1 MHWRQQASA
10 APPSS
15 VNSYLN
21 KPAAKQFHLAT
32 QVEVNIS
39 GQTKTLQDAI
49 NAGEVLYTK
58 NKDILCSGNNL
69 YYYDSCN
76 RIGNLQRDCSAG
88 VNTIPSYTGLLCSNR
103 PLFSPNGG
111 AFFGG
116 GTNSYSISK
125 TGTQNQPTC
134 SNNACSVTQILI
146 STFLVDCYSG
156 FKCTGGDTSG
166 DCFTAPV
173 LQSGLIQASPGG
185 GCHTEQAPPDNC
197 NGDNTNPSSCP
208 ASFSGSCTDIYYA
221 GSCAREDIIHDKLYW
236 YVVNR
241 QCNSLN

>member
-58 NKDILCSGNNL
+58 NKNVQCYDPQGGSSDTAKNL

-76 RIGNLQRDCSAG
+76 GVGNLQTDCSLG
-88 VNTIPSYTGLLCSNR
+88 VNTVPSYTGLLCSTYID
-103 PLFSPNGG
+103 PTKP
-111 AFFGG
+111 
-116 GTNSYSISK
+116 YSIYK
-125 TGTQNQPTC
+125 TGIQNQPFC
-134 SNNACSVTQILI
+134 SNSACSSRSASVNAK
-146 STFLVDCYSG
+146 LVECSLGYT
-156 FKCTGGDTSG
+156 CTDGDTSG
-166 DCFTAPV
+166 DCFTGWNPTGV
-173 LQSGLIQASPGG
+173 RTNFGCNTFASFLPS
-185 GCHTEQAPPDNC
+185 DNC
-197 NGDNTNPSSCP
+197 NEDNINPSSCP
-208 ASFSGSCTDIYYA
+208 AGFTGTCIDIDYQSCKANFRSYTEVFWNI
-221 GSCAREDIIHDKLYW
+221 RTL
-236 YVVNR
+236 
-241 QCNSLN
+241 QCNSL